1 MFIETMYS
9 DPDFLMHHGIKGM
22 KWGVRRYQNEDG
34 TLTEE
39 GKKKYGQTTD
49 VAKTLSNAYDDY
61 LLAEAGYGGDAK
73 EAIERATKSQKELDK
88 LMSSMTKE
96 EIDEVSDIIERMMN
110 TDDDFG
116 SMIIVY
122 DRDKKEY
129 VAIARS

>member
-61 LLAEAGYGGDAK
+61 LLADAGYGGDAK

-129 VAIARS
+129 VVIARS

>member
-61 LLAEAGYGGDAK
+61 LLAEAGYGGGAQ
-73 EAIERATKSQKELDK
+73 EAIERATKSQKEQDK

-96 EIDEVSDIIERMMN
+96 EMDEVSDIIERMMN